1 MLQNYISSKRK
12 FWTPKGSLLMGV
24 LIFMLSTSCQEMNSS
39 SSTSPKDEKAAE
51 SQNSEEPKAKGMLG
65 EEDLTEYVK
74 AMEDTL
80 EMAYNKK
87 DPTLFRRFYA
97 TDAVSYGEG
106 REQIFGRSKL
116 MANFQQ
122 TVVNNPDF
130 DSRFRYHTL
139 DVFAAKGGKQAVETG
154 KWVETDS
161 SGKERDHGFY
171 MVLFELRDGRYI
183 SVRDMWNTAT
193 SDD

>member
-1 MLQNYISSKRK
+1 MLPNDAKSKLKIRAPKASSVL
-12 FWTPKGSLLMGV
+12 GALLLLLAM
-24 LIFMLSTSCQEMNSS
+24 SCQEINPPKANNDAAKKAADSLK
-39 SSTSPKDEKAAE
+39 SPK
-51 SQNSEEPKAKGMLG
+51 NEPQGILG
-65 EEDLTEYVK
+65 EEELTEYID

-80 EMAYNKK
+80 EMAYNTK
-87 DPTLFRRFYA
+87 DASLFRRFYA

-116 MANFQQ
+116 MANFRQ
-122 TVVNNPDF
+122 TVVKNPDF

-139 DVFAAKGGKQAVETG
+139 DVFSSEGGKQAVETG

-161 SGKERDHGFY
+161 TGEERDHGFY
-171 MVLFELRDGRYI
+171 MVLFELRDGRYV

-193 SDD
+193 SDE